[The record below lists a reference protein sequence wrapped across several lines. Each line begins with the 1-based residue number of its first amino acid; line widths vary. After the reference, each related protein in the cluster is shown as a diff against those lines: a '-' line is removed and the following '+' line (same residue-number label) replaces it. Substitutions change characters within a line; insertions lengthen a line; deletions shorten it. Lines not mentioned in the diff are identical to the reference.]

1 MDKVRTSEL
10 KEILVILKTLNTKRD
25 ILRKQVERI
34 DKVLKTYHFGM
45 GKTVKDKKMYV
56 TEYNN
61 CGEAID
67 ALFSVFNYLR
77 KGKITMEE
85 VNQINKAV
93 PLYLI
98 PPDILI
104 RINEINSLNGLD
116 EYDIK
121 DYLVKYFKNLR
132 SILIRQGADKQ
143 KLAEFEMIEKR
154 VTKKTNTKIELTRK
168 H

>member
-10 KEILVILKTLNTKRD
+10 KELSVILNTLKTKRNK
-25 ILRKQVERI
+25 LREQIDHI
-34 DKVLKTYHFGM
+34 DKVLKTYHFGVA
-45 GKTVKDKKMYV
+45 KIVKAKNMYV

-61 CGEAID
+61 CGEAIN

-85 VNQINKAV
+85 VKQINNAI

-132 SILIRQGADKQ
+132 SILIKQGADKQ
-143 KLAEFEMIEKR
+143 KLAEFEMLEQR
-154 VTKKTNTKIELTRK
+154 VTKRTNTKIELTRK